1 MVWRQLALIC
11 TAWVSAGGCAQIIG
25 IEDLPE
31 QDADIPDPGM
41 YSDHGPGY
49 PMFEYEGSYPNTTP
63 CRDRFQ
69 LAQVTTGT
77 YQDYEITLKYFY
89 HDDCGSFARIDD
101 APENCAVM
109 LDRSTDGGVSWA
121 WVREFVEPGLDFAY
135 TKMGNN
141 LEGRFS
147 RGALVC
153 DGLVIVRTDWW

>member
-1 MVWRQLALIC
+1 MIWRQLALIC
-11 TAWVSAGGCAQIIG
+11 TAWVSAGCAQIIG

-31 QDADIPDPGM
+31 QDASVPETDM

-49 PMFEYEGSYPNTTP
+49 PMFPYEGVYPDDTP

-69 LAQVTTGT
+69 LEQVTTGT
-77 YQDYEITLKYFY
+77 YQGHTITLKYFY
-89 HDDCGSFARIDD
+89 DDDCGSFARIDD
-101 APENCAVM
+101 APGSCAVI
-109 LDRSTDGGVSWA
+109 LDRSTDDGMSWA
-121 WVREFVEPGLDFAY
+121 WVRELVEPRLHFAY

-141 LEGRFS
+141 LEGRIS